1 MRGAHEC
8 QLSKQHTK
16 MITSDR
22 PPEMTAVATPHVG
35 ATQLR
40 ARLHRGCV
48 QRVPRASTRTRRPS
62 RLIARASEG
71 APGDDAEEEEEE
83 VGIDDLVELEIGAVS
98 VSPRGFVALLVP
110 KGSAGSIPRAPN
122 PVEEL
127 RRAEPRV
134 PLGSLRTAQTLPLL
148 ISKRPEDREGAAS
161 EWAQAMLQLTQDP
174 PIDMGIQLP
183 YGALDELTGAEGSIL
198 GAVFLG
204 EARWDDTGTR
214 YVFESTL
221 LAGKDLDQSTYDLRG
236 GEDEAWRALAL
247 ALRYAPYGCR
257 IFATKKALATVD
269 ARAFGAAADHEYEE
283 QSAPTGGGL
292 SFANLRDAFP
302 MLQTTKEARAIAA
315 EARKRYLLDPFMAAS
330 GGGGAS
336 QDEDDGGSVDDD
348 EDGGTF
354 SK

>member
-1 MRGAHEC
+1 
-8 QLSKQHTK
+8 
-16 MITSDR
+16 MITSHR
-22 PPEMTAVATPHVG
+22 APEMTAATPHVG

-40 ARLHRGCV
+40 PRLRRGCV
-48 QRVPRASTRTRRPS
+48 QRATRVSTRTRRPS
-62 RLIARASEG
+62 RLVARASEG
-71 APGDDAEEEEEE
+71 APSDDAAAEEE
-83 VGIDDLVELEIGAVS
+83 VGIDDLVELEIGGVS

-148 ISKRPEDREGAAS
+148 ISNRPEDRDGAAS

-183 YGALDELTGAEGSIL
+183 YGALDELTGVEGSIL
-198 GAVFLG
+198 SAVFIG
-204 EARWDDTGTR
+204 EARWDEETGTR
-214 YVFESTL
+214 FAFESTL

-257 IFATKKALATVD
+257 MFATKKALATVD
-269 ARAFGAAADHEYEE
+269 ARAFGAAADRSHEEE
-283 QSAPTGGGL
+283 EWAPAGGGL
-292 SFANLRDAFP
+292 AFGNLRDAFP

-330 GGGGAS
+330 GGGGGGGGGGDAS
-336 QDEDDGGSVDDD
+336 EDEDDGGSVDDD

-354 SK
+354 N

>member
-16 MITSDR
+16 MITSHR

-83 VGIDDLVELEIGAVS
+83 EVGIDDLVEMEIGGVS

-148 ISKRPEDREGAAS
+148 ISNRPEDREGAAS

-283 QSAPTGGGL
+283 QSAPPGGGL

-330 GGGGAS
+330 GGGAS

>member
-1 MRGAHEC
+1 MPRVPTGT
-8 QLSKQHTK
+8 QHTK
-16 MITSDR
+16 MITSHR

-40 ARLHRGCV
+40 ARLRRGCV
-48 QRVPRASTRTRRPS
+48 QRATRASTRTRRPS

-71 APGDDAEEEEEE
+71 APADDAAAAAEEE
-83 VGIDDLVELEIGAVS
+83 VGIDDLVELEIGGVS

-148 ISKRPEDREGAAS
+148 ISNRPEDREGAAS

-204 EARWDDTGTR
+204 EARWDETGTR

-221 LAGKDLDQSTYDLRG
+221 LAGKDLDQSTYALRG

-257 IFATKKALATVD
+257 LFATRKALAAVD
-269 ARAFGAAADHEYEE
+269 ARAFGGAAEE
-283 QSAPTGGGL
+283 SAHLDGGGL

-330 GGGGAS
+330 GAGAS
-336 QDEDDGGSVDDD
+336 EDEEDGGYVDDD
-348 EDGGTF
+348 DDGGGTF
-354 SK
+354 ST

>member
-16 MITSDR
+16 MITSHR

-83 VGIDDLVELEIGAVS
+83 VGIDDLVELEIGGVS

-148 ISKRPEDREGAAS
+148 ISNRPEDREGAAS

-204 EARWDDTGTR
+204 EARWDETGTR

-236 GEDEAWRALAL
+236 GEEEAWRALAL

-257 IFATKKALATVD
+257 LFATRKALAAVD
-269 ARAFGAAADHEYEE
+269 ARAFGGAAEE
-283 QSAPTGGGL
+283 TAHLDGGGL
-292 SFANLRDAFP
+292 SFPNLRDAFP

>member
-1 MRGAHEC
+1 
-8 QLSKQHTK
+8 
-16 MITSDR
+16 
-22 PPEMTAVATPHVG
+22 MTAVATPHVG

-40 ARLHRGCV
+40 ARLRRGCV
-48 QRVPRASTRTRRPS
+48 QRATRTSTRTRRPS

-71 APGDDAEEEEEE
+71 APADDAAEEEEEEEEE
-83 VGIDDLVELEIGAVS
+83 VGIDDLVELEIGGVS

-148 ISKRPEDREGAAS
+148 ISNRPEDREGAAS

-204 EARWDDTGTR
+204 EARWDETGTR

-236 GEDEAWRALAL
+236 GEEEAWRALAL

-257 IFATKKALATVD
+257 LFATRKALAAVD
-269 ARAFGAAADHEYEE
+269 ARAFGGAAEETRRIRWGRAVVSESSRRVPDAADDEGG
-283 QSAPTGGGL
+283 ARDRGGGEEAVPPGPFHGGERRRRERGRGGRRVRGRRRRRRNL
-292 SFANLRDAFP
+292 SV
-302 MLQTTKEARAIAA
+302 MTTSKT
-315 EARKRYLLDPFMAAS
+315 PNVF
-330 GGGGAS
+330 
-336 QDEDDGGSVDDD
+336 VD
-348 EDGGTF
+348 
-354 SK
+354 S

>member
-8 QLSKQHTK
+8 QLSTQHTK
-16 MITSDR
+16 MITSHR

-62 RLIARASEG
+62 RLIPRASEG
-71 APGDDAEEEEEE
+71 APGDDAEEEEE

-148 ISKRPEDREGAAS
+148 ISNRPEDREGAAS

-236 GEDEAWRALAL
+236 GVDEAWRALAL

-330 GGGGAS
+330 GGGAS
-336 QDEDDGGSVDDD
+336 QDDDDGGSVDDD

>member
-1 MRGAHEC
+1 
-8 QLSKQHTK
+8 
-16 MITSDR
+16 MITSLR
-22 PPEMTAVATPHVG
+22 APEMTAVATPHVG
-35 ATQLR
+35 ATKLR
-40 ARLHRGCV
+40 PRLRRGCV
-48 QRVPRASTRTRRPS
+48 QRATRASTRTRRPS
-62 RLIARASEG
+62 RLVARASEG
-71 APGDDAEEEEEE
+71 APADDAAEEEE
-83 VGIDDLVELEIGAVS
+83 VGIDDLVELEIGGVS

-148 ISKRPEDREGAAS
+148 ISNRPEDRDGAAS

-183 YGALDELTGAEGSIL
+183 YGALDELTGVEGSIL
-198 GAVFLG
+198 SPVFIG
-204 EARWDDTGTR
+204 EARWDEETGTR
-214 YVFESTL
+214 FAFESTL

-257 IFATKKALATVD
+257 MFATKKALATVD
-269 ARAFGAAADHEYEE
+269 ARAFGAAADHSHEE
-283 QSAPTGGGL
+283 EEWAPAGGGL
-292 SFANLRDAFP
+292 AFGNLRDAFP

-330 GGGGAS
+330 GGGGGGGAS
-336 QDEDDGGSVDDD
+336 EDEDDGGSVDDD

-354 SK
+354 N

>member
-1 MRGAHEC
+1 
-8 QLSKQHTK
+8 
-16 MITSDR
+16 
-22 PPEMTAVATPHVG
+22 MTAVATPHVG
-35 ATQLR
+35 R
-40 ARLHRGCV
+40 PSFARVSAAAASNARPA
-48 QRVPRASTRTRRPS
+48 RVDPDASPVASRRP
-62 RLIARASEG
+62 RVRG
-71 APGDDAEEEEEE
+71 APADDDAEEEEE
-83 VGIDDLVELEIGAVS
+83 VGIDDLVELEIGGVS

-134 PLGSLRTAQTLPLL
+134 PLGSLRTAQTLPVL
-148 ISKRPEDREGAAS
+148 ISNRPEDRDGAAS

-183 YGALDELTGAEGSIL
+183 YGALDELTGVEGSIL
-198 GAVFLG
+198 SAVFIG
-204 EARWDDTGTR
+204 EARRDEETGTG
-214 YVFESTL
+214 YAFESTL

-257 IFATKKALATVD
+257 MFATKKALATVD
-269 ARAFGAAADHEYEE
+269 ARAFGAAADHSHEE
-283 QSAPTGGGL
+283 EDLHQPGAARVWEP
-292 SFANLRDAFP
+292 ARRVP

-330 GGGGAS
+330 GGGGGGGGGGAS
-336 QDEDDGGSVDDD
+336 DDEDDGGSVDDD

-354 SK
+354 QLMRNNQTE